1 MCELLAHAST
11 KCSNLPH
18 EQIHVQSSRCS
29 TQTPV
34 TVQIREL
41 SSARLLLSAAVAPST
56 HASSPAAAKRRLWI
70 YTTAIEA
77 WPADEGWR
85 WLRWPRCSVIH
96 RHGDG
101 ALPPSAMA
109 PEAASSLIRLASVSP
124 SQLPSCT
131 TGPPPSFL
139 LASPAPAFCRDSNE
153 AGVQNA
159 FSYLHHLC
167 TYAQ

>member
-1 MCELLAHAST
+1 MFELAT
-11 KCSNLPH
+11 
-18 EQIHVQSSRCS
+18 R
-29 TQTPV
+29 TDTR
-34 TVQIREL
+34 TEL
-41 SSARLLLSAAVAPST
+41 SMLNTDTRTRYRYVNCLRRVFCYRQQSRRRPTRAVQRQRSGACGYIPPPSRRGQPMKAGAGSAGLAAPSFT
-56 HASSPAAAKRRLWI
+56 VMEMA
-70 YTTAIEA
+70 
-77 WPADEGWR
+77 
-85 WLRWPRCSVIH
+85 
-96 RHGDG
+96 
-101 ALPPSAMA
+101 PSAMA

>member
-1 MCELLAHAST
+1 MFELAT
-11 KCSNLPH
+11 
-18 EQIHVQSSRCS
+18 R
-29 TQTPV
+29 TDTR
-34 TVQIREL
+34 TEL
-41 SSARLLLSAAVAPST
+41 SMLNTDTRTRYRYANCLRRVFCYRQQSRRRPTRAVQRQRSGACGYIPPPSRRGQPMKAGAGSAGLAAPSFT
-56 HASSPAAAKRRLWI
+56 VMEMA
-70 YTTAIEA
+70 
-77 WPADEGWR
+77 
-85 WLRWPRCSVIH
+85 
-96 RHGDG
+96 
-101 ALPPSAMA
+101 PSAMA

-124 SQLPSCT
+124 SPLPSCT

>member
-18 EQIHVQSSRCS
+18 EQIPSYRALDAQHRH
-29 TQTPV
+29 PY

-85 WLRWPRCSVIH
+85 WLRWPRCSKVH
-96 RHGDG
+96 HHEDGAFGDG
-101 ALPPSAMA
+101 TGSRQLAHSARLRLA
-109 PEAASSLIRLASVSP
+109 VAASKLRHRPTPLILAREP
-124 SQLPSCT
+124 CSCILQ
-131 TGPPPSFL
+131 GL
-139 LASPAPAFCRDSNE
+139 E
-153 AGVQNA
+153 
-159 FSYLHHLC
+159 
-167 TYAQ
+167 